1 MISFN
6 NKIKRFTSS
15 LFLVLIILFSPSI
28 SWANDSLVKQTK
40 EFYVNDEANV
50 LNSSVEEYIL
60 DINKRFERTK
70 EKPQVVV
77 TTVSSL
83 GDKTVEEYANKLF
96 EKYEIGHKKYDNGV
110 LVLLAPNERKIRIEV
125 GYGLEGAITDT
136 KSGVILDNSMSFLSE
151 DDFSSA
157 IKIIFDNL
165 CSEIVLEY
173 GYDSSIFE
181 VTDDMY
187 LVDYSNVDNLSP
199 VPKILTL
206 VSIIFLVLL
215 ICWDCLYNDGVITEF
230 LLIVIQLLGS
240 SGGGSSSGGRS
251 SSGRGGRSGGGG
263 SSRSF

>member
-6 NKIKRFTSS
+6 NNIKRFTSS
-15 LFLVLIILFSPSI
+15 LFLILIMIFSPLI

-60 DINKRFERTK
+60 DVNKRFERTK

-96 EKYEIGHKKYDNGV
+96 EKYKIGHKKYDNGV

-136 KSGVILDNSMSFLSE
+136 KSGVILDSSMSFLSK

-157 IKIIFDNL
+157 IKMIFDNI
-165 CSEIVLEY
+165 CNEISLEY
-173 GYDSSIFE
+173 EYDSSVFE

-187 LVDYSNVDNLSP
+187 LVDYSDVDTLSP
-199 VPKILTL
+199 LSKALTVVLIILL
-206 VSIIFLVLL
+206 VIL
-215 ICWDCLYNDGVITEF
+215 ICWDFKYNDGAITEI
-230 LLIVIQLLGS
+230 LLCLIQILGSSRGDSSSRGS
-240 SGGGSSSGGRS
+240 SGG
-251 SSGRGGRSGGGG
+251 GGRSGGGG